1 MVDLITAT
9 QCLSKL
15 EAVGIKYSKGYFSQ
29 MTTEGKIPH
38 HSKHGSPKKFY
49 RFDEVLDSI
58 RSTQDPT
65 RDAQREAN
73 EKKRAQESSDLFEA
87 AGTYKSIADMSD
99 EERKQYE
106 ENLRK
111 ELAEARAAAEEAKA
125 AGATADIPGMDVS
138 SVDGVTLADAKV
150 LKEYWLGRK
159 AELDFKKMSGEV
171 IENREVERQAF
182 ETARAVR
189 DAILAIP
196 IRISSILAAQNDPHA
211 IKNILTNE
219 LTSALGN
226 LNHVS

>member
-1 MVDLITAT
+1 MLDLITAT
-9 QCLSKL
+9 QCLAKL

-29 MTTEGKIPH
+29 MTSEGKIPY

-49 RFDEVLDSI
+49 RFEEVHEAIL
-58 RSTQDPT
+58 STQDPT

-73 EKKRAQESSDLFEA
+73 DKKRSSDPSDLFEA
-87 AGTYKSIADMSD
+87 VGTYESIADMSD
-99 EERKQYE
+99 EEREAYE
-106 ENLRK
+106 NARRK
-111 ELAEARAAAEEAKA
+111 EIAEAKAAIEEAKA
-125 AGATADIPGMDVS
+125 AGLTVPPRMDAP
-138 SVDGVTLADAKV
+138 SVEGVTLSEAKV
-150 LKEYWLGRK
+150 LKEYWLGKR
-159 AELDFKKMSGEV
+159 AELDYKKMSGEV

-226 LNHVS
+226 LSHVS